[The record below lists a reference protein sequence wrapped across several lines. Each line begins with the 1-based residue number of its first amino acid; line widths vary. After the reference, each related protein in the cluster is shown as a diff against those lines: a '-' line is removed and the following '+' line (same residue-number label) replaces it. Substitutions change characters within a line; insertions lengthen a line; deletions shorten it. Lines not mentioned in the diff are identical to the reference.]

1 MLLEFKR
8 GMKKLD
14 HNNNKSTPSRTT
26 SAECVEMGFEKDGV
40 TKSKAKSNGNITTN
54 NLKDDSVGIN
64 HHTISTAHISHAIRE
79 ANLLSTIKQA
89 PGYDL
94 ITLLQEAMKSN
105 TTPDI
110 ADAANIRRQRSNSTT
125 TTTNTRTN
133 KFHSQR
139 DEFNLSPVAANT
151 VKEPPPMNRK
161 PEIEGEC

>member
-1 MLLEFKR
+1 
-8 GMKKLD
+8 MKKLD
-14 HNNNKSTPSRTT
+14 HNHTSTPSGTT
-26 SAECVEMGFEKDGV
+26 SAECVEMGCEKKECV
-40 TKSKAKSNGNITTN
+40 VTTKSKAKSSNGNITTNN

-110 ADAANIRRQRSNSTT
+110 ADAANIRRQRSNTT

-133 KFHSQR
+133 QYHSQR
-139 DEFNLSPVAANT
+139 DEIHLSPVTANT
-151 VKEPPPMNRK
+151 VKEPPPPMNRK
-161 PEIEGEC
+161 SEIEGEC